1 MRDPR
6 DATTTL
12 ILCGGRATRMGG
24 VDKPLQAFLGRP
36 MVEHVIERLAP
47 QTGGRVMIS
56 ANRHREAY
64 ERFGYPVLADSMP
77 DFPGPLAGILAGLEA
92 LAATEP
98 DGWLLC
104 VSGDSP
110 WLPGDLLER
119 LSGGL
124 GTATLPPSPLP
135 SPAPRER
142 ELLRAQARSGS
153 AIGQGRSGSAIG
165 QARFDSAMGHGGVD
179 RATVKGPFDS
189 AMALGREGPGQPLRS
204 QPLAS
209 LIHVRHRDTLG
220 AALRAGERRVEA
232 WLRTLPLALVA
243 FDRPQDERAFAN
255 INDRSELEQLERLP
269 PGDR

>member
-6 DATTTL
+6 DATTAL

-36 MVEHVIERLAP
+36 LVEHVLGRIAP
-47 QTGGRVMIS
+47 QTGGRVLIS
-56 ANRHREAY
+56 ANRHPQAY
-64 ERFGYPVLADSMP
+64 ARFGHPVLADTLP

-92 LAATEP
+92 LEALEAR
-98 DGWLLC
+98 DADAWMLC

-110 WLPGDLLER
+110 WLPHDLLER
-119 LSGGL
+119 LVTGL
-124 GTATLPPSPLP
+124 STATLPPSPPP

-142 ELLRAQARSGS
+142 ESRPRDA
-153 AIGQGRSGSAIG
+153 
-165 QARFDSAMGHGGVD
+165 HGGAPD
-179 RATVKGPFDS
+179 C

-209 LIHVRHRDTLG
+209 LIHVRHREALE

-255 INDRSELEQLERLP
+255 INDRSELERLERLE
-269 PGDR
+269 GLR

>member
-6 DATTTL
+6 DATTAL

-36 MVEHVIERLAP
+36 LVEHVIERVAP
-47 QTGGRVMIS
+47 QTGGRVLIS
-56 ANRHREAY
+56 ANRHRDAY
-64 ERFGYPVLADSMP
+64 ERFGHPVLADTLP
-77 DFPGPLAGILAGLEA
+77 DFPGPLAGMLAGLEA
-92 LAATEP
+92 LARTEP
-98 DGWLLC
+98 EGWLLC

-110 WLPGDLLER
+110 WLPADLLAR
-119 LSGGL
+119 LVSGWRP
-124 GTATLPPSPLP
+124 ATLPPSPLP

-142 ELLRAQARSGS
+142 EL
-153 AIGQGRSGSAIG
+153 
-165 QARFDSAMGHGGVD
+165 
-179 RATVKGPFDS
+179 DS
-189 AMALGREGPGQPLRS
+189 AMALGREGPGLPLRS

-209 LIHVRHRDTLG
+209 LIHVRHRDTLA
-220 AALRAGERRVEA
+220 AALHAGERRVEA
-232 WLRTLPLALVA
+232 WLRTLPLALVT